1 MMAELTTTAW
11 SEPRKKLATAVA
23 SVLYGVIA
31 IMSADIAYEPG
42 RASRYALAIGA
53 VLVGFA
59 MALTHLF
66 VTLVED
72 ETRRGSHLE
81 SGGFWEILRSSA
93 WVMAFPVVVA
103 LLVLAGQFIGL
114 RTGLLADL
122 LPYFSVATVTVLG
135 FGSSYA
141 LAGKWA
147 PALGRGVS
155 WTLLSLVLFLAK
167 ELAS

>member
-1 MMAELTTTAW
+1 MMSELTTSSW

-31 IMSADIAYEPG
+31 IMSADLAYEPG
-42 RASRYALAIGA
+42 RASRYALAVGA
-53 VLVGFA
+53 VLVGLA

-66 VTLVED
+66 VNLVED

-81 SGGFWEILRSSA
+81 PDGFRAILRSSL
-93 WVMAFPVVVA
+93 WVMAFPIVVA
-103 LLVLAGQFIGL
+103 LLILAGQFIGL

-141 LAGKWA
+141 LGGKWA
-147 PALGRGVS
+147 PALMRGVS
-155 WTLLSLVLFLAK
+155 WTLLSLVLFAAK
-167 ELAS
+167 QLAS

>member
-1 MMAELTTTAW
+1 MSELTTPSW
-11 SEPRKKLATAVA
+11 SEPRKRLASAVA

-42 RASRYALAIGA
+42 RASRYALAVGA
-53 VLVGFA
+53 LLVGFA

-66 VTLVED
+66 VNLVED

-81 SGGFWEILRSSA
+81 SGGLRAILRSSS
-93 WVMAFPVVVA
+93 WVMAFPIVVA

-122 LPYFSVATVTVLG
+122 LPYFSVATVTMLG

-141 LAGKWA
+141 LVGKWA
-147 PALGRGVS
+147 PALARGLS
-155 WTLLSLVLFLAK
+155 WTMLSLVLFLAK
-167 ELAS
+167 QLAS

>member
-1 MMAELTTTAW
+1 MMSELTTPSW
-11 SEPRKKLATAVA
+11 SEPRKRLASAVA

-42 RASRYALAIGA
+42 RASRYALAVGA
-53 VLVGFA
+53 LLVGFA

-66 VTLVED
+66 VNLVED
-72 ETRRGSHLE
+72 ETHRGSHLE
-81 SGGFWEILRSSA
+81 SGGLRAILRSSS
-93 WVMAFPVVVA
+93 WVMAFPIVVA

-122 LPYFSVATVTVLG
+122 LPYFSVATVTMLG

-141 LAGKWA
+141 LVGKWA
-147 PALGRGVS
+147 PALARGLS
-155 WTLLSLVLFLAK
+155 WTMLSLVLFLAK
-167 ELAS
+167 QLAS